1 MTPAIVVTGA
11 ASGIGRELARQAAR
25 DGAFMLLVDRSHDP
39 LESFA
44 AELASSGTQAHAL
57 SIDLLT
63 PNAGEVIEN
72 ALKERGLYCDVL
84 VNNAGVG
91 LVGLA
96 IEIDRSEQMR
106 LVDINLRALTELT
119 LRFLSGMVARGR
131 GGVINVSSIVSYAAG
146 PNMAVYNA
154 TKTYVRSFSSAL
166 ASEVAGS
173 GVSITCLCPGMV
185 RTQFYDQLSIKRTRL
200 FKIMPRSNA
209 SETAKA
215 AWRGFRAGKRLVIPR
230 LINRIIAA
238 ILVVLPGRAILR
250 LSAGTIQQPAPG
262 TLPLVARSEA
272 KLKPAIVV
280 TGASS
285 GIGRELARIAAP
297 DYSCMMLVARSQ
309 DALAKLAEELTSG
322 GTSAHTLPIDL
333 ANSDAGDTIENALKE
348 RGLYCDVIVNNAGIC
363 LAGPAA
369 ELGRSEQMQLVDV
382 NIRALTELT
391 LRFLPGMV
399 ARGRG
404 GVLNLGSIGSYMSA
418 PNMAVYHASKA
429 YVQSF

>member
-25 DGAFMLLVDRSHDP
+25 DGAFMLLVDRSHDA
-39 LESFA
+39 LERFA
-44 AELASSGTQAHAL
+44 AELTSSGTQAHAL

-63 PNAGEVIEN
+63 PNAGEIIEN

-96 IEIDRSEQMR
+96 IEIDRSEHMR

-119 LRFLSGMVARGR
+119 LRFLPGMVARGR
-131 GGVINVSSIVSYAAG
+131 GGVINVSSIASYAAG

-185 RTQFYDQLSIKRTRL
+185 RTPFFDQLSIKRTRL
-200 FKIMPRSNA
+200 FKIIPRSNA

-250 LSAGTIQQPAPG
+250 LSAGSIQQPAPG

-297 DYSCMMLVARSQ
+297 DCSCMMLVARSQ
-309 DALAKLAEELTSG
+309 DA
-322 GTSAHTLPIDL
+322 L

-404 GVLNLGSIGSYMSA
+404 GVLNLGSIG
-418 PNMAVYHASKA
+418 
-429 YVQSF
+429 